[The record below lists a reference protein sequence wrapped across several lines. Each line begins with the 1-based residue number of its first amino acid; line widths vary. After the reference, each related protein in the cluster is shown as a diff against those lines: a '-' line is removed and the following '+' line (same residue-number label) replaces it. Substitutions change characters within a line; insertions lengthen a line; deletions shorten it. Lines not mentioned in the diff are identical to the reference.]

1 MDEMDVRARMDRIET
16 KLAYVEDFLDR
27 LQDQVVERGA
37 LTDRLAAEQAAIK
50 ERIIALS
57 REMEDIPDRRPP
69 HY

>member
-1 MDEMDVRARMDRIET
+1 MDVRARMDRIET